1 MTKAKHGDVVKVHYS
16 CFLEEGSLVETTMNA
31 EPMQFTLGSGQVIHG
46 FDEAVAG
53 MREDETKTVRVMMD
67 EAFGPHNDERVM
79 MIQKE
84 RLPGDLCFEAG
95 KKLQIPTG
103 EGQKITAYVLDVTE
117 STVTLDVNH
126 PLSGKNLTFS
136 IRLLEIAPRAE

>member
-1 MTKAKHGDVVKVHYS
+1 
-16 CFLEEGSLVETTMNA
+16 LVETTMNA

-53 MREDETKTVRVMMD
+53 MREDETKTVRVMMN

-84 RLPGDLCFEAG
+84 RLPGGLCFEAG

-136 IRLLEIAPRAE
+136 IRLLEIAPRA

>member
-1 MTKAKHGDVVKVHYS
+1 MEGAGHGDTVKVHYS
-16 CFLEEGSLVETTMNA
+16 CFLEEGSLVETTMNS
-31 EPMQFTLGSGQVIHG
+31 EPLQFILGSGEVIPG
-46 FDEAVAG
+46 FDEAVEG
-53 MREDETKTVRVMMD
+53 MSEDETKTVRVPMD
-67 EAFGPHNDERVM
+67 EAFGPHNEERVM

-117 STVTLDVNH
+117 TTVTLDVNH
-126 PLSGKNLTFS
+126 PLSGKDLIFS
-136 IRLLEIAPRAE
+136 IRLLEIVSRA